1 MKPITGTPI
10 EGGDTARDYDGFI
23 ALLNDRR
30 KRLGLPFTALN
41 DLSGLPGGYANKI
54 LLGTH
59 RKGDYSAIGP
69 DSMAKLLKALGIE
82 IQIVPAPPGTD
93 VSGDKIGSYAQVL
106 SARGKRG
113 AAEWMRKTTP
123 TQRREWARKAAK
135 ARWKK

>member
-1 MKPITGTPI
+1 MN
-10 EGGDTARDYDGFI
+10 TARDYDGFI

-30 KRLGLPFTALN
+30 KKLGLPMTAIN
-41 DLSGLPGGYANKI
+41 DLAGLPGGYANKI

-69 DSMAKLLKALGIE
+69 YSMAKLLKALGIE
-82 IQIVPAPPGTD
+82 IQIVPAPPGID

>member
-1 MKPITGTPI
+1 MN
-10 EGGDTARDYDGFI
+10 TARDYDGFI

-30 KRLGLPFTALN
+30 RKLGLPMTAVN
-41 DLSGLPGGYANKI
+41 DLAGLPGGYANKI

-59 RKGDYSAIGP
+59 RKGRCSAIGP
-69 DSMAKLLKALGIE
+69 ESMAKLLKALGIE
-82 IQIVPAPPGTD
+82 IQIVPAPPGID
-93 VSGDKIGSYAQVL
+93 VSGGGIRSYTHLL